1 MYFKICFHVK
11 LFSANLSRTSN
22 KFKTMSMKRGLEDFD
37 DDVREK
43 KRFLET
49 LEKGQ
54 KKHTLDSDE
63 SDDDENEP

>member
-1 MYFKICFHVK
+1 
-11 LFSANLSRTSN
+11 
-22 KFKTMSMKRGLEDFD
+22 MSKRCLEDYE
-37 DDVREK
+37 DDVRES

-49 LEKGQ
+49 LEQGQ